1 MSEDNNETM
10 QQILNLQI
18 QIAAGMK
25 LSDEVVDFLRS
36 IPDWGKREWYYIC
49 ALDRMPLQKLVEMN
63 KKNYTIPK
71 IRKERQDY
79 LVSVYSDLDDVNQ
92 KVEKLKKEAQEVFVE
107 SRELKDAIMAN
118 LETALNKQSA
128 AQEETIRTKDSMIEL
143 LKARVAQ
150 LEAELKEKG
159 NVPNFGTDKVLERIP
174 NETAHAQHERTA
186 PDKKSEQSLENGIF
200 AEGRRVWLKK
210 KRQTEVKRFIDS
222 YIKNENLSDEQ
233 KDFLLTCLEEGM
245 PTSEVAEFASPNLS
259 LEVMKRL
266 KKFKVD
272 KRKEE

>member
-49 ALDRMPLQKLVEMN
+49 ALDRMPLSKLVEMN

-79 LVSVYSDLDDVNQ
+79 LVSTYSDLDEVNQ
-92 KVEKLKKEAQEVFVE
+92 KVEKLKKEAQEVFEE
-107 SRELKDAIMAN
+107 SRELKDAIMSN

-128 AQEETIRTKDSMIEL
+128 AQEETIRTKDSMIQM
-143 LKARVAQ
+143 LKERIER
-150 LEAELKEKG
+150 LETELKEKG
-159 NVPNFGTDKVLERIP
+159 NVPKFGTEKVP
-174 NETAHAQHERTA
+174 NETAQHERTA
-186 PDKKSEQSLENGIF
+186 PDKKSEQSIENGIF

-259 LEVMKRL
+259 LEVMQRL
-266 KKFKVD
+266 KNFKVD

>member
-1 MSEDNNETM
+1 M
-10 QQILNLQI
+10 
-18 QIAAGMK
+18 
-25 LSDEVVDFLRS
+25 
-36 IPDWGKREWYYIC
+36 
-49 ALDRMPLQKLVEMN
+49 QKLVEMN

-92 KVEKLKKEAQEVFVE
+92 KVEKLKKEAQEVFAE

-174 NETAHAQHERTA
+174 NETAQSKRTA
-186 PDKKSEQSLENGIF
+186 QNNKSEQPIETGIF
-200 AEGRRVWLKK
+200 AEGRRVWLKRR
-210 KRQTEVKRFIDS
+210 RQTEVKHFIDS
-222 YIKNENLSDEQ
+222 YIKNEKLSDEQ

-259 LEVMKRL
+259 LDVMKRL

>member
-79 LVSVYSDLDDVNQ
+79 LVSVYSNLDDVNQ
-92 KVEKLKKEAQEVFVE
+92 KVEKLKKEAQEVFAE

-174 NETAHAQHERTA
+174 NETAQSKRTA
-186 PDKKSEQSLENGIF
+186 QNNKSEQPIETGIF
-200 AEGRRVWLKK
+200 AEGRRVWLKRR
-210 KRQTEVKRFIDS
+210 RQTEVKHFIDS
-222 YIKNENLSDEQ
+222 YIKNEKLSDEQ

-259 LEVMKRL
+259 LDVMKRL

>member
-1 MSEDNNETM
+1 MSEDTNENM

-25 LSDEVVDFLRS
+25 LSDEVVDFLRD

-49 ALDRMPLQKLVEMN
+49 ALDRMPLSKLVEMH

-71 IRKERQDY
+71 ISKARQDY
-79 LVSVYSDLDDVNQ
+79 LLNTYGNLDDVNQ
-92 KVEKLKKEAQEVFVE
+92 EVEKLKKEAQEVFAE
-107 SRELKDAIMAN
+107 SRELKEAVMAN

-143 LKARVAQ
+143 LKERIER

-159 NVPNFGTDKVLERIP
+159 AVPKFGTNKVIEKML
-174 NETAHAQHERTA
+174 NEDAQNENTV
-186 PDKKSEQSLENGIF
+186 PSKKTEKSVEKGIF
-200 AEGRRVWLKK
+200 AEGRKAWIKK
-210 KRQTEVKRFIDS
+210 RRQTEVKHFIDI

-259 LEVMKRL
+259 LDVMRRL
-266 KKFKVD
+266 KKMKL
-272 KRKEE
+272 RKEEKGEK

>member
-1 MSEDNNETM
+1 MSEDTNETM

-92 KVEKLKKEAQEVFVE
+92 KVEKLKKEAQEVFAE

-174 NETAHAQHERTA
+174 NETAQSKRTA
-186 PDKKSEQSLENGIF
+186 QNNKSEQPIETGIF
-200 AEGRRVWLKK
+200 AEGRRVWLKRR
-210 KRQTEVKRFIDS
+210 RQTEVKHFIDS
-222 YIKNENLSDEQ
+222 YIKNEKLSDEQ

-259 LEVMKRL
+259 LDVMKRL